1 MTVAEVEPAPGMHLR
16 QPMGVVRRN
25 RDGVEAF
32 EHAMQGVHTS
42 NDHKIVSVT
51 RERGLIG
58 SRSTTEVGVVD
69 DTPSEREVIVK
80 MRRVPS
86 RRRR

>member
-1 MTVAEVEPAPGMHLR
+1 MQFPAC
-16 QPMGVVRRN
+16 MGVVKRN
-25 RDGVEAF
+25 RDGVDAF

-58 SRSTTEVGVVD
+58 TSSASEIGAAD

-80 MRRVPS
+80 MRRRPS
-86 RRRR
+86 HGRR

>member
-1 MTVAEVEPAPGMHLR
+1 
-16 QPMGVVRRN
+16 MGVVKRN
-25 RDGVEAF
+25 RDGVDAF

-58 SRSTTEVGVVD
+58 TSSSSDVGVAN

-80 MRRVPS
+80 MRRRPS
-86 RRRR
+86 RRRG

>member
-1 MTVAEVEPAPGMHLR
+1 
-16 QPMGVVRRN
+16 MGVVKLD
-25 RDGVEAF
+25 RDGIDAF

-42 NDHKIVSVT
+42 NDHKIVKVT

-58 SRSTTEVGVVD
+58 TTSTAEVSVAD
-69 DTPSEREVIVK
+69 DTSAEREVIVK
-80 MRRVPS
+80 LRRPRS

>member
-1 MTVAEVEPAPGMHLR
+1 
-16 QPMGVVRRN
+16 MGVVKRN
-25 RDGVEAF
+25 RDGVDAF

-42 NDHKIVSVT
+42 NDHEIVSET

-58 SRSTTEVGVVD
+58 TSSASETAGAAD

-80 MRRVPS
+80 MRGRPP